1 METKILCK
9 LTNQELQTYNKTQWV
24 INEWQSAAGEGELC
38 SESWL
43 HGYEHPLLAVLLNP
57 MHANIENPKLF
68 AIEVGDKIK
77 EDKGLKFG
85 SNKMRLTQE
94 LELPQVTLEQRIK
107 FGILCALEVCQD
119 AAFVTWA
126 TGWLSGADRSQKAAA
141 DAANAADAA
150 AAAKA
155 ADDASYY
162 AAASAKAAYY
172 VAWAADAASASASA
186 ADNAADAAAWAAYS
200 ATASAWAARKKID
213 LISIAKKAVS

>member
-57 MHANIENPKLF
+57 IHANIATPRLF
-68 AIEVGDKIK
+68 AIEVGDKVLN
-77 EDKGLKFG
+77 DAGLKFG
-85 SNKMRLTQE
+85 SNKMRLTHE

-126 TGWLSGADRSQKAAA
+126 TGWVSGEDRSQKAAA
-141 DAANAADAA
+141 DAADDADDADAA
-150 AAAKA
+150 A
-155 ADDASYY
+155 YY
-162 AAASAKAAYY
+162 AA
-172 VAWAADAASASASA
+172 AWAADAARA
-186 ADNAADAAAWAAYS
+186 ARAADAARAAAAAAYWAAD
-200 ATASAWAARKKID
+200 AWAARKKID
-213 LISIAKKAVS
+213 LISIAKKAVE